1 MLRLLYDKN
10 HLKKMKNNEQ
20 GDVSVL
26 IKKIEETESNSRSKI
41 EALMSHSHCLQL
53 KRNKMT
59 SNNIEASSLV
69 NNPNIQFNS
78 NSNTNTN
85 TNESMILELDAL
97 RTENNRLHN
106 IISEMEKENRKTVI
120 HQNNIIKKLSDENK
134 EVKQLAEKKINETA
148 GELCKN
154 LEDQI
159 RMMSRRI
166 KVVEQLHI
174 ENNEVYMKT
183 RDKYSKE
190 KTDMIIIEDMMK
202 ELNRVGVKFEEF
214 SDDIMKRVSMFSC
227 WDVFAKEW
235 ARKKGMEEKEREEE
249 IMELRERVKEIEKV
263 VNEKEE
269 EIAMIGEEKKEAIRQ
284 LCVWTDYHRNNRRGY
299 LKETV
304 SRNRRNF
311 RILRIMKSSSM
322 M

>member
-1 MLRLLYDKN
+1 
-10 HLKKMKNNEQ
+10 MKNNEQ
-20 GDVSVL
+20 GDVLVL
-26 IKKIEETESNSRSKI
+26 IKKIEETKSNSRSKI
-41 EALMSHSHCLQL
+41 ETLMEHSNCLQL

-59 SNNIEASSLV
+59 SNSIEASSLV
-69 NNPNIQFNS
+69 NNPNIQSNS
-78 NSNTNTN
+78 NTNTNTNTN

-106 IISEMEKENRKTVI
+106 IISKIEKENRITVS

-134 EVKQLAEKKINETA
+134 EVKQLAEKRINEIA
-148 GELCKN
+148 GELRKN

-166 KVVEQLHI
+166 KVAEQLHI
-174 ENNEVYMKT
+174 ENKEVYMKT

-190 KTDMIIIEDMMK
+190 KTNMIIIEDMMK
-202 ELNRVGVKFEEF
+202 ELNKVGVKFEKF
-214 SDDIMKRVSMFSC
+214 SDDIMKRVLTFSC
-227 WDVFAKEW
+227 WAVFAKEW
-235 ARKKGMEEKEREEE
+235 ARKKGMEEKEHEEE
-249 IMELRERVKEIEKV
+249 IMELRLKVKEMEKV

-284 LCVWTDYHRNNRRGY
+284 LCVWIDYHRNNRRGY
-299 LKETV
+299 LKEIV

-311 RILRIMKSSSM
+311 RILRIRKGSSM

>member
-1 MLRLLYDKN
+1 MLHFLYEEN
-10 HLKKMKNNEQ
+10 HLKKIKNNEQ

-41 EALMSHSHCLQL
+41 KALMAHSNCLQL
-53 KRNKMT
+53 KKKKMT

-69 NNPNIQFNS
+69 NNPNIQSNS
-78 NSNTNTN
+78 NTNTNTN

-106 IISEMEKENRKTVI
+106 TIFIMEKENRKIVS

-134 EVKQLAEKKINETA
+134 EVKQLVEIRINETA
-148 GELCKN
+148 EELRKN

-166 KVVEQLHI
+166 KVAEQLHI
-174 ENNEVYMKT
+174 ENKEVYMKT

-202 ELNRVGVKFEEF
+202 ELNKVGVKFEEY
-214 SDDIMKRVSMFSC
+214 SDDIMKRVSIFSC
-227 WDVFAKEW
+227 WAVFAKEW
-235 ARKKGMEEKEREEE
+235 ARKKGMEDKEHEEE
-249 IMELRERVKEIEKV
+249 IMELREKVKEMEKV
-263 VNEKEE
+263 MNEKEE
-269 EIAMIGEEKKEAIRQ
+269 EISIIGEEKKETIRQ
-284 LCVWTDYHRNNRRGY
+284 LCVWIDYHRNNKRGY
-299 LKETV
+299 LKKIV
-304 SRNRRNF
+304 SRNCRNF
-311 RILRIMKSSSM
+311 RILRRKSSSM

>member
-1 MLRLLYDKN
+1 
-10 HLKKMKNNEQ
+10 MKNNEQ

-41 EALMSHSHCLQL
+41 EALMAHSNCLQL

-59 SNNIEASSLV
+59 SNRIEASSLV
-69 NNPNIQFNS
+69 NNPNIQS

-85 TNESMILELDAL
+85 TNTNTNESMLLELDAL
-97 RTENNRLHN
+97 RTENNCLHN
-106 IISEMEKENRKTVI
+106 TIFKMEKENRKTVS

-134 EVKQLAEKKINETA
+134 EVKQLAEQRINETA
-148 GELCKN
+148 GELHKN

-166 KVVEQLHI
+166 KVAEQLHI
-174 ENNEVYMKT
+174 ENKEVYMKT

-190 KTDMIIIEDMMK
+190 KPDMIIIEDMMK
-202 ELNRVGVKFEEF
+202 ELNRVGVKYEEF
-214 SDDIMKRVSMFSC
+214 SDDIMKRVSTYSC

-235 ARKKGMEEKEREEE
+235 ARKKGMEEKEWEEE
-249 IMELRERVKEIEKV
+249 IMKLREKVKEMEKV

-269 EIAMIGEEKKEAIRQ
+269 EISMIKEEKKEAIRQ
-284 LCVWTDYHRNNRRGY
+284 LCVWIDYHRNNKRGY
-299 LKETV
+299 LKEIV
-304 SRNRRNF
+304 SRNCRNF
-311 RILRIMKSSSM
+311 RILRRKSSSM